1 MAPMNNFFR
10 AARPVFRNTFF
21 TSNAARNGGKRF
33 QSTASSEQAQESFF
47 KRMWNSPVGFKTVHF
62 WYVFCTIYRESFQV
76 GVKSSITE
84 TR

>member
-21 TSNAARNGGKRF
+21 TSNAARQGGKRF

-62 WYVFCTIYRESFQV
+62 WYVFLGPDPAFQV
-76 GVKSSITE
+76 RA
-84 TR
+84 TRNIEWKK